1 MTEPY
6 NIILTIIILLGLAG
20 TLLPSLPGTTIILA
34 GAILHALLTEFS
46 PLSWQYLLILALL
59 CLGSY
64 VGQYLITAGVSKKM
78 GASRY
83 GIIGACLG
91 MVIGFV
97 LPIPGGI
104 FAGAFL
110 GGVGFEIIFD
120 FKNLQEAMQSGIGAL
135 VGTLLS
141 LFFEFAVGLGMATL
155 IFYLLFSGSA

>member
-20 TLLPSLPGTTIILA
+20 TLLPSLPGTGIILA
-34 GAILHALLTEFS
+34 GAMLHAMLTEFS
-46 PLSWQYLLILALL
+46 PLTGQYLLILGMI
-59 CLGSY
+59 CLAGY
-64 VGQYLITAGVSKKM
+64 GGQYLITAGVSKKL

-110 GGVGFEIIFD
+110 GAVIFEIIFD
-120 FKNLQEAMQSGIGAL
+120 FKDLQEALRSGVGAL

-141 LFFEFAVGLGMATL
+141 LFFEFAVGLAMATL
-155 IFYLLFSGSA
+155 IFYLLFSAAA